1 MSGAVFLR
9 LESVGKR
16 FGEHT
21 VLASI
26 SLDVERG
33 EFLTLLGESGSGK
46 TTLLRILAGFEEA
59 TAGRILLE
67 DQRLD
72 AMPPH
77 RRPIH
82 TVFQSYALFPHM
94 SVFDNVAYGLRV
106 RGCAREEM
114 TSRVDAALEKV
125 RMERFATHFPRQ
137 ISGGQKQRVALARA
151 LVNRPQVLL
160 LDEPLSALDAN
171 LRLEMQRELK
181 LLQREVGIT
190 FIFVTHDQSE
200 ALAIS
205 DRVVLLHHGKIEQC
219 GTPRAI
225 YSTPRTAY
233 AASFLGKS
241 NLVAAVVR
249 QGVADCGAFSVPV
262 KLPDGPV
269 TFSLRPECIAPAWQ
283 AGEQLVQFAAE
294 VVAEQFHGADSLLTL
309 RCAGGMELSAR
320 VAGPLSNGG
329 GFAFQAARSGPAG
342 AGIECAGHA
351 SPHGWWPLRPSPGSR
366 SFSLRLTACSSV
378 TASGAWTPASSC
390 FTTRRWPTTRISR
403 PIRSTSPSFS
413 APCASPSRS
422 WCSRC

>member
-1 MSGAVFLR
+1 VTSAFLR
-9 LESVGKR
+9 LEALGKS
-16 FGEHT
+16 FGKHA
-21 VLASI
+21 VLESI
-26 SLDVERG
+26 SLDIERG

-46 TTLLRILAGFEEA
+46 TTLLRILGGFEQA
-59 TAGRILLE
+59 TAGRILL
-67 DQRLD
+67 DDLPLD
-72 AMPPH
+72 AIPPH
-77 RRPIH
+77 RRPVH
-82 TVFQSYALFPHM
+82 TVFQNYALFPHM

-106 RGCAREEM
+106 RGCARDEM
-114 TSRVDAALEKV
+114 SSRVDAALEKV
-125 RMERFATHFPRQ
+125 HMERFAKHFPRQ

-205 DRVVLLHHGKIEQC
+205 DRVVLLRHGKVEQC
-219 GTPRAI
+219 GSPRAI
-225 YSTPRTAY
+225 YNTPRTAY

-241 NLVAAVVR
+241 NLVSGIVR

-269 TFSLRPECIAPAWQ
+269 TFSLRPECIAPAGQ
-283 AGEQLVQFAAE
+283 AREHLVQFAAE

-320 VAGPLSNGG
+320 IAGPLSNGA
-329 GFAFQAARSGPAG
+329 GFAFQAQDLV
-342 AGIECAGHA
+342 
-351 SPHGWWPLRPSPGSR
+351 PLEQE
-366 SFSLRLTACSSV
+366 
-378 TASGAWTPASSC
+378 
-390 FTTRRWPTTRISR
+390 
-403 PIRSTSPSFS
+403 
-413 APCASPSRS
+413 
-422 WCSRC
+422 

>member
-1 MSGAVFLR
+1 MMSSPALAREPQNAAEGAVFLR
-9 LESVGKR
+9 LENVGKR

-21 VLASI
+21 VLESI

-94 SVFDNVAYGLRV
+94 SVFDNVAYGLRI

-114 TSRVDAALEKV
+114 TSRVEEALKKV
-125 RMERFATHFPRQ
+125 HMERFAKHFPRQ

-151 LVNRPQVLL
+151 LVNRPRLLL

-205 DRVVLLHHGKIEQC
+205 DRVVLLRHGKVEQC

-225 YSTPRTAY
+225 YTTPRTAY

-241 NLVAAVVR
+241 NLVKGIVQ
-249 QGVADCGAFSVPV
+249 QGTADCGAFTVPV

-269 TFSLRPECIAPAWQ
+269 TFSLRPECIMPAAGA

-309 RCAGGMELSAR
+309 RCKGGMELSAR
-320 VAGPLSNGG
+320 VAGPGSSG
-329 GFAFQAARSGPAG
+329 GFAF
-342 AGIECAGHA
+342 HA
-351 SPHGWWPLRPSPGSR
+351 QNLVPLERG
-366 SFSLRLTACSSV
+366 LDQK
-378 TASGAWTPASSC
+378 
-390 FTTRRWPTTRISR
+390 
-403 PIRSTSPSFS
+403 
-413 APCASPSRS
+413 
-422 WCSRC
+422 

>member
-1 MSGAVFLR
+1 MSGFLS
-9 LESVGKR
+9 LEGVSKR
-16 FGEHT
+16 FGEHA
-21 VLASI
+21 VLESI
-26 SLDVERG
+26 SLDVEQG

-46 TTLLRILAGFEEA
+46 TTLLRILAGFEQP
-59 TAGRILLE
+59 TTGRILLE

-72 AMPPH
+72 VMPPH

-94 SVFDNVAYGLRV
+94 TVFDNVAYGLRV
-106 RGCAREEM
+106 RGCARDEM
-114 TSRVDAALEKV
+114 TARVGEALEKV
-125 RMERFATHFPRQ
+125 RMEQFAKHFPRQ

-151 LVNRPQVLL
+151 LVNRPRLLL

-181 LLQREVGIT
+181 VLQREVGIT

-205 DRVVLLHHGKIEQC
+205 DRVVLLHRGKVEQC

-241 NLVAAVVR
+241 NLIAGTVH

-262 KLPDGPV
+262 TLADGPV
-269 TFSLRPECIAPAWQ
+269 TFSLRPECIVPASEENN
-283 AGEQLVQFAAE
+283 EQRVIFVAE

-320 VAGPLSNGG
+320 VGG
-329 GFAFQAARSGPAG
+329 LRSHDGRFAFEAQK
-342 AGIECAGHA
+342 
-351 SPHGWWPLRPSPGSR
+351 L
-366 SFSLRLTACSSV
+366 V
-378 TASGAWTPASSC
+378 TLEHE
-390 FTTRRWPTTRISR
+390 
-403 PIRSTSPSFS
+403 
-413 APCASPSRS
+413 
-422 WCSRC
+422 

>member
-26 SLDVERG
+26 ALDVEQG

-46 TTLLRILAGFEEA
+46 TTLLRILAGFEQA
-59 TAGRILLE
+59 TSGHILL
-67 DQRLD
+67 DGQSLD

-106 RGCAREEM
+106 RGCARDEM
-114 TSRVDAALEKV
+114 TARVEEALKKV
-125 RMERFATHFPRQ
+125 HMEGFSKHFPRQ

-151 LVNRPQVLL
+151 LVNRPRLLL

-205 DRVVLLHHGKIEQC
+205 DRVVLLRHGKIEQC
-219 GTPRAI
+219 GSPRTI
-225 YSTPRTAY
+225 YSAPRTAY

-241 NLVAAVVR
+241 NLVTGTVR
-249 QGVADCGAFSVPV
+249 EGVADCGAFSVGV
-262 KLPDGPV
+262 DLADGPV
-269 TFSLRPECIAPAWQ
+269 TFSLRPECVVPASE
-283 AGEQLVQFAAE
+283 ATGEQVVWFVAE
-294 VVAEQFHGADSLLTL
+294 VVAEQFHGADS
-309 RCAGGMELSAR
+309 
-320 VAGPLSNGG
+320 
-329 GFAFQAARSGPAG
+329 
-342 AGIECAGHA
+342 
-351 SPHGWWPLRPSPGSR
+351 
-366 SFSLRLTACSSV
+366 
-378 TASGAWTPASSC
+378 
-390 FTTRRWPTTRISR
+390 
-403 PIRSTSPSFS
+403 
-413 APCASPSRS
+413 
-422 WCSRC
+422 

>member
-1 MSGAVFLR
+1 MSSFLR
-9 LESVGKR
+9 LEGVGKR

-21 VLASI
+21 VLESI
-26 SLDVERG
+26 SLDVEQG

-46 TTLLRILAGFEEA
+46 TTLLRILAGFEEP
-59 TAGRILLE
+59 TTGRVLLD

-72 AMPPH
+72 TIPPH

-106 RGCAREEM
+106 RGCPRGEI
-114 TSRVDAALEKV
+114 TSHVQEALAKV
-125 RMERFATHFPRQ
+125 RMERFSGHFPKQ

-151 LVNRPQVLL
+151 LVNRPRLLL

-181 LLQREVGIT
+181 LLQRDVGIT

-205 DRVVLLHHGKIEQC
+205 DRVVLLHHGKVEQC
-219 GTPRAI
+219 GAPRTI

-241 NLVAAVVR
+241 NLVTGTVR

-262 KLPDGPV
+262 ALPDGPV
-269 TFSLRPECIAPAWQ
+269 TFSLRPECVVPASDA
-283 AGEQLVQFAAE
+283 AGEHVVRFAAE

-309 RCAGGMELSAR
+309 RCASGMELSAR
-320 VAGPLSNGG
+320 VAVQGNGG
-329 GFAFQAARSGPAG
+329 GFAFKAQDLV
-342 AGIECAGHA
+342 
-351 SPHGWWPLRPSPGSR
+351 PLEHE
-366 SFSLRLTACSSV
+366 
-378 TASGAWTPASSC
+378 
-390 FTTRRWPTTRISR
+390 
-403 PIRSTSPSFS
+403 
-413 APCASPSRS
+413 
-422 WCSRC
+422 

>member
-1 MSGAVFLR
+1 MSSFLS
-9 LESVGKR
+9 LEGVSKR

-21 VLASI
+21 VLESI
-26 SLDVERG
+26 SLDVEQG

-46 TTLLRILAGFEEA
+46 TTLLRILAGFEEP
-59 TAGRILLE
+59 TTGRVLLD

-72 AMPPH
+72 VMPPH

-106 RGCAREEM
+106 RGCARDEM
-114 TSRVDAALEKV
+114 TSRVAEALEKV
-125 RMERFATHFPRQ
+125 RMDRFTKHFPRQ

-151 LVNRPQVLL
+151 LVNRPRLLL

-205 DRVVLLHHGKIEQC
+205 DRVVLLHRGKVEQC

-241 NLVAAVVR
+241 NLIAGTVR

-262 KLPDGPV
+262 TLADGPV
-269 TFSLRPECIAPAWQ
+269 TFSLRPECIAPASEDN
-283 AGEQLVQFAAE
+283 GHLVNFVAE

-309 RCAGGMELSAR
+309 RCAGGMELAAR
-320 VAGPLSNGG
+320 VAGPRSNGS
-329 GFAFQAARSGPAG
+329 GFAFAAQ
-342 AGIECAGHA
+342 H
-351 SPHGWWPLRPSPGSR
+351 L
-366 SFSLRLTACSSV
+366 V
-378 TASGAWTPASSC
+378 TLEHE
-390 FTTRRWPTTRISR
+390 
-403 PIRSTSPSFS
+403 
-413 APCASPSRS
+413 
-422 WCSRC
+422 

>member
-1 MSGAVFLR
+1 VSTPAVAPDPRNEATRNGTTAAVFLR

-21 VLASI
+21 VLESI
-26 SLDVERG
+26 SLDVEQG

-59 TAGRILLE
+59 TSGRILL
-67 DQRLD
+67 DNQRLD
-72 AMPPH
+72 ALPH

-94 SVFDNVAYGLRV
+94 SVFDNVSYGLRV
-106 RGCAREEM
+106 RGCPRSEM
-114 TSRVDAALEKV
+114 TTRVGEALEKV
-125 RMERFATHFPRQ
+125 RMERFAKHFPRQ

-151 LVNRPQVLL
+151 LVNRPRLLL

-205 DRVVLLHHGKIEQC
+205 DRVVLLRDGKVEQC

-225 YSTPRTAY
+225 YNTPRTAY
-233 AASFLGKS
+233 AAGFLGKS
-241 NLVAAVVR
+241 NLVTSVVH
-249 QGVADCGAFSVPV
+249 QGVAGCGAFSVPV
-262 KLPDGPV
+262 TLPDGPV
-269 TFSLRPECIAPAWQ
+269 TFSLRPECIAPASQ
-283 AGEQLVQFAAE
+283 AAQPGEQQFAAE

-309 RCAGGMELSAR
+309 RCAGGIELSAR
-320 VAGPLSNGG
+320 IAGPPGNSGV
-329 GFAFQAARSGPAG
+329 FAFQAHDL
-342 AGIECAGHA
+342 I
-351 SPHGWWPLRPSPGSR
+351 PLEQS
-366 SFSLRLTACSSV
+366 
-378 TASGAWTPASSC
+378 
-390 FTTRRWPTTRISR
+390 
-403 PIRSTSPSFS
+403 
-413 APCASPSRS
+413 
-422 WCSRC
+422 

>member
-1 MSGAVFLR
+1 MSNFLR
-9 LESVGKR
+9 LENVSKR

-59 TAGRILLE
+59 TGGRILLE
-67 DQRLD
+67 DERLD
-72 AMPPH
+72 ALPPH

-106 RGCAREEM
+106 RGCARDEM
-114 TSRVDAALEKV
+114 TARVEDALKKV
-125 RMERFATHFPRQ
+125 HMEGFSKHFPRQ

-151 LVNRPQVLL
+151 LVNRPRLLL

-181 LLQREVGIT
+181 VLQREVGIT

-205 DRVVLLHHGKIEQC
+205 DRVVLLHHGKVEQC

-241 NLVAAVVR
+241 NLIQGTVR
-249 QGVADCGAFSVPV
+249 QGVANCGAFSAPV
-262 KLPDGPV
+262 TVADGTA
-269 TFSLRPECIAPAWQ
+269 TFSLRPECIAPIAENAQ
-283 AGEQLVQFAAE
+283 PNDLLVQFVAE

-309 RCAGGMELSAR
+309 RCLPGMELAAR
-320 VAGPLSNGG
+320 VAGPRTNGG
-329 GFAFQAARSGPAG
+329 RFAFRAQDLV
-342 AGIECAGHA
+342 
-351 SPHGWWPLRPSPGSR
+351 PLEQE
-366 SFSLRLTACSSV
+366 
-378 TASGAWTPASSC
+378 
-390 FTTRRWPTTRISR
+390 
-403 PIRSTSPSFS
+403 
-413 APCASPSRS
+413 
-422 WCSRC
+422 

>member
-1 MSGAVFLR
+1 MSSAAVAREPENVAAGAVFLR
-9 LESVGKR
+9 LEGVGKR

-21 VLASI
+21 VLESI

-67 DQRLD
+67 NQRLD

-94 SVFDNVAYGLRV
+94 SVFDNVSYGLRV
-106 RGCAREEM
+106 RGCARKEM
-114 TSRVDAALEKV
+114 TSRVEEALAKV
-125 RMERFATHFPRQ
+125 RMERFAKHFPRQ

-151 LVNRPQVLL
+151 LVNRPRLLL

-205 DRVVLLHHGKIEQC
+205 DRVVLLRNGKVEQC

-225 YSTPRTAY
+225 YATPRTAY

-241 NLVAAVVR
+241 NLVAGVVR

-262 KLPDGPV
+262 NLADGPV
-269 TFSLRPECIAPAWQ
+269 TFSLRPECIAPAAQAAQ
-283 AGEQLVQFAAE
+283 AGEHPLVQFAAE
-294 VVAEQFHGADSLLTL
+294 VVAEQFHGADSLVTL

-320 VAGPLSNGG
+320 IAGPPGNGG
-329 GFAFQAARSGPAG
+329 GFAFQAQH
-342 AGIECAGHA
+342 CV
-351 SPHGWWPLRPSPGSR
+351 PLERE
-366 SFSLRLTACSSV
+366 
-378 TASGAWTPASSC
+378 
-390 FTTRRWPTTRISR
+390 
-403 PIRSTSPSFS
+403 
-413 APCASPSRS
+413 
-422 WCSRC
+422 